1 MSSNVRPVAV
11 ATLAFAVFSGS
22 QIQAAE
28 PNTGGR
34 AGVPQDWSQRALV
47 YTNPSIPDDA
57 GLVAGA
63 QPWQLRY
70 RDPRYF
76 LSSVNRLQALTPAGT
91 PPVGSTRRAAGD
103 AITLRDSRRGHGSVP
118 AAADASFVRDW
129 SQVLG
134 GGNRARGGRG
144 GHGVYPAKYT
154 FDVFAPPSCSDDFV
168 VYPTFA
174 PGATASGNPEIRVY
188 TMTGGAPAG
197 TITIGARPPR
207 QVVLTAAAD
216 DIGFNFDATG
226 GSDDAE
232 AASLAAAVNRWSH
245 QTGIRATSSGADINL
260 EINTSGQGSGSA
272 PVSAALSNLSLPA
285 ILSGDGDAGQPTI
298 IAFNQ
303 LYQDSTTGC
312 NGPWNQNGATKAP
325 NTMWAYNTG
334 IGYTAETSP
343 VLSFHD
349 DGRQVA
355 FVQRFDS
362 SLQLILLKW
371 QAGSGTPGEPMSP
384 TIASSPSEYRSCSG
398 DCMLRI
404 PFEASLPNNN
414 DATPTVSSPFVD
426 YAADVLWV
434 GDGNGRLH
442 KFTGVFQGNPQE
454 VVGGGFPATV
464 EPGMKL
470 SSPVAFAGDVYV
482 GSQSGGPGIGGKLH
496 RVDAQTGAVTSSAK
510 LAADNTPGLRES
522 PIVAVSGNTAN
533 VLAFVFN
540 DGTTRST
547 LNCRARSST
556 GNRGCRL
563 IARFVTNFVQ
573 GREPNGVA
581 YVGRG
586 NNDASTLYAGAFNE
600 AFYASANGD
609 GALYIVGGARNNAYL
624 PTLWRIPLNG
634 GVLGTPVPGA
644 VVGTDGCAVAANN
657 CEATAWDWSP
667 VTLFQQ
673 GGHERL
679 YFSIGRS
686 AANLAGCSTGDCLFM
701 FDLRDLDADGGGADA
716 WGSANRPL
724 SGLATYGGTSGI
736 IVDNAGGAA
745 GTAQVYFAHG
755 GNSDGSGNA
764 VQASQSALD

>member
-1 MSSNVRPVAV
+1 
-11 ATLAFAVFSGS
+11 
-22 QIQAAE
+22 
-28 PNTGGR
+28 
-34 AGVPQDWSQRALV
+34 
-47 YTNPSIPDDA
+47 
-57 GLVAGA
+57 
-63 QPWQLRY
+63 
-70 RDPRYF
+70 
-76 LSSVNRLQALTPAGT
+76 
-91 PPVGSTRRAAGD
+91 
-103 AITLRDSRRGHGSVP
+103 
-118 AAADASFVRDW
+118 
-129 SQVLG
+129 
-134 GGNRARGGRG
+134 
-144 GHGVYPAKYT
+144 
-154 FDVFAPPSCSDDFV
+154 
-168 VYPTFA
+168 
-174 PGATASGNPEIRVY
+174 
-188 TMTGGAPAG
+188 
-197 TITIGARPPR
+197 
-207 QVVLTAAAD
+207 
-216 DIGFNFDATG
+216 
-226 GSDDAE
+226 
-232 AASLAAAVNRWSH
+232 
-245 QTGIRATSSGADINL
+245 
-260 EINTSGQGSGSA
+260 
-272 PVSAALSNLSLPA
+272 
-285 ILSGDGDAGQPTI
+285 
-298 IAFNQ
+298 
-303 LYQDSTTGC
+303 
-312 NGPWNQNGATKAP
+312 
-325 NTMWAYNTG
+325 MWTYNTG

-371 QAGSGTPGEPMSP
+371 QAGSGTPGEPVSP

-496 RVDAQTGAVTSSAK
+496 RVDAQTGAATSSAK

-540 DGTTRST
+540 DGTARST

-563 IARFVTNFVQ
+563 VARFEPSFAQ
-573 GREPNGVA
+573 GDAPAESA
-581 YVGRG
+581 LIGRG
-586 NNDASTLYAGAFNE
+586 NNDASTLYAGAFDE

-634 GVLGTPVPGA
+634 GAMGTPVPGA

>member
-11 ATLAFAVFSGS
+11 ATLAFALFSGS

-76 LSSVNRLQALTPAGT
+76 LSSVNRLQALAPAGT
-91 PPVGSTRRAAGD
+91 PPVGSTRLTAGD
-103 AITLRDSRRGHGSVP
+103 AITLRDSGRGHGTVP
-118 AAADASFVRDW
+118 AAADASLVRDW

-168 VYPTFA
+168 VYTTFA

-285 ILSGDGDAGQPTI
+285 ILSGDGDPGQPTI

-325 NTMWAYNTG
+325 NVMWAYNTG
-334 IGYTAETSP
+334 TGYAAETSP

-371 QAGSGTPGEPMSP
+371 QAGSGTPGEPVSP

-414 DATPTVSSPFVD
+414 DAAPTVSSPFVD

-470 SSPVAFAGDVYV
+470 SSPVAYAGQVYV

-496 RVDAQTGAVTSSAK
+496 RVDAVTGAIASSAK
-510 LAADNTPGLRES
+510 LAADNSTGVKES
-522 PIVAVSGNTAN
+522 PILAAFDAGVSIYT
-533 VLAFVFN
+533 FVFN
-540 DGTTRST
+540 DGYTR
-547 LNCRARSST
+547 RASGCNARNSP
-556 GNRGCRL
+556 NNDGCRQV
-563 IARFVTNFVQ
+563 ARFTAGFAD
-573 GREPNGVA
+573 GAGPLEVA
-581 YVGRG
+581 RVGRG
-586 NNDASTLYAGAFNE
+586 NSLLSTLYAGGFDE
-600 AFYASANGD
+600 AFYASAD
-609 GALYIVGGARNNAYL
+609 GTGAMYIVGGTSNTAFQ
-624 PTLWRIPLNG
+624 PTLWKIPITA
-634 GVLGTPVPGA
+634 GVLGNPASGATVGDGGCTP
-644 VVGTDGCAVAANN
+644 TTCLT
-657 CEATAWDWSP
+657 TAWDWSP
-667 VTLFQQ
+667 VTVFQQ
-673 GGHERL
+673 GGRERF
-679 YFSIGRS
+679 YFSMSRDAIRV
-686 AANLAGCSTGDCLFM
+686 AGCSTQDCIFMYDLGDLN
-701 FDLRDLDADGGGADA
+701 ANGGAVDA
-716 WGSANRPL
+716 WSSANRPSAAL
-724 SGLATYGGTSGI
+724 PTFGGTSGI